1 MTTDHIPL
9 LDAALDVFLRYGF
22 KRTTMGHIAKAAA
35 LSRPSL
41 YARYANKDEVYAAV
55 LQLHIHRMIADLKTA
70 WATCDTLDQKIDR
83 LWDISIR
90 PSFEMLTTHPDASD
104 IIEGSD
110 TPAGQVA
117 MAATQKQIVT
127 AFTDL
132 LAPYHG
138 QLGPHGQTPEQLS
151 IFIEQNKLM
160 MMRTAKNLDD
170 LNGQFSTLK
179 AAILAL
185 TS

>member
-1 MTTDHIPL
+1 
-9 LDAALDVFLRYGF
+9 
-22 KRTTMGHIAKAAA
+22 
-35 LSRPSL
+35 
-41 YARYANKDEVYAAV
+41 
-55 LQLHIHRMIADLKTA
+55 
-70 WATCDTLDQKIDR
+70 
-83 LWDISIR
+83 
-90 PSFEMLTTHPDASD
+90 MLTTHPDASD

-117 MAATQKQIVT
+117 MAATQKQVVT
-127 AFTDL
+127 AFTNL

-138 QLGPHGQTPEQLS
+138 QLSTHRQTPEQLS